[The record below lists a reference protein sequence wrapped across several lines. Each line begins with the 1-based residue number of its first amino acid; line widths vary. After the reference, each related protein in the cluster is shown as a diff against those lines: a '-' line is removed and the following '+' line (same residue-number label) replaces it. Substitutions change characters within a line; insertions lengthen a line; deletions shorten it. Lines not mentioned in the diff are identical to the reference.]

1 MSEAAQTDR
10 ILTIPNVLSFLRIAL
25 IPVFVALI
33 VDPDTTRAGLVLFVI
48 VVATD
53 WVDGALA
60 RATGQVSELGK
71 ILDPV
76 ADRLAIAAGL
86 IALVIVDAFPLWAA
100 LLILIRDVA
109 VLIAGLV
116 LLSKR
121 RTRIDV
127 RPIGKVATFA
137 LMASIACIAWGN
149 LGYALAPA
157 ALVIG
162 WAFFAVGI
170 VEYYVATVLYVGDL
184 RRAWRGRRPPRRP
197 ERGRTVPRDVLRSSR
212 TSRHGETAHRG
223 AEEKQMEFPEDL
235 RYTKEHEW
243 VRDEGRAGSA
253 SASPTSRRT
262 RSATSCTSTF
272 PRRERR

>member
-1 MSEAAQTDR
+1 MSEPAETDR
-10 ILTIPNVLSFLRIAL
+10 ILTIPNVISFLRIAL

-33 VDPDTTRAGLVLFVI
+33 LDRDTTRAGLVLFVI

-60 RATGQVSELGK
+60 RATGQVSDLGK
-71 ILDPV
+71 VLDPV

-127 RPIGKVATFA
+127 RYIGKVATFA
-137 LMASIACIAWGN
+137 LMTSIALISWGN
-149 LGYALAPA
+149 LGYLLAPA
-157 ALVIG
+157 TLVIG
-162 WAFFAVGI
+162 WAFYAAGI
-170 VEYYVATVLYVGDL
+170 VEYYVATVLYVGDF
-184 RRAWRGRRPPRRP
+184 RRAWRGTP
-197 ERGRTVPRDVLRSSR
+197 D
-212 TSRHGETAHRG
+212 H
-223 AEEKQMEFPEDL
+223 
-235 RYTKEHEW
+235 
-243 VRDEGRAGSA
+243 SA
-253 SASPTSRRT
+253 DPA
-262 RSATSCTSTF
+262 A
-272 PRRERR
+272 